1 MTFGA
6 SAGARAVLRTVVIAV
21 SAAVTVL
28 IRRITDSLWCLTP
41 AVVAVFLL
49 VWYLPRLTRSL
60 YGEMDDRRITV
71 QYGVLWQ
78 RETVVSLSSLR
89 TFETWTPPLHRLFHC
104 RTVVLRFAGGC
115 AVLPLLDNDTAKHL
129 TARLEEC

>member
-89 TFETWTPPLHRLFHC
+89 TFETWTPPLHHLFHC

>member
-6 SAGARAVLRTVVIAV
+6 GAGACGVLRTAAV
-21 SAAVTVL
+21 AVTAAVTVL
-28 IRRITDSLWCLTP
+28 IRRITDAFWCLIP
-41 AVVAVFLL
+41 AGIAVFLL
-49 VWYLPRLTRSL
+49 AWYLPRLTRSL
-60 YGEMDDRRITV
+60 YGEMNDKRIV
-71 QYGVLWQ
+71 VRYGVLWKWQ
-78 RETVVSLSSLR
+78 TVVPLHSLR

-115 AVLPLLDNDTAKHL
+115 AVLPLLDNATANRL